1 MSKIL
6 AGNVFITK
14 DKKVMERLFLSDSKI
29 PSFSE
34 RVSLLNEN
42 DNALTFIGSPL
53 RNDGL
58 LRFEY
63 SFMEGKP
70 VGARVRFIETSKLV
84 EFLLLYNQP
93 MAMRLAK
100 AIDNEIKQ
108 KRAELF
114 KHYAKMARRRES
126 RQNYAESVMTDKE
139 IEEQVDRDM
148 AIVYSDIL
156 ANKRVDF
163 MLRHSEEFYFA
174 FGAGDKLEDWSGP
187 YFLRL
192 SGVTLI
198 NSEDGARIIEATFV
212 PSTESLKIWND
223 SFQEAASLDGNA
235 TTSDGSTKRFNS
247 YHDKTSVLNHSTV
260 ISYETEVSDGAVSF
274 ETRINPE
281 LEKDKNELLNGIEKN
296 LNAIIR
302 QLCINY
308 GKMVTSNDSPDGDV
322 IAVFPQD
329 FEEEYNRTKN
339 KNLSTEENLVNFF
352 RRHSIPVSNGTEVV
366 YDDDTNQYVTI
377 EEETEFLKEEMYSSA
392 DAQQAMINV
401 NKPSKYVF
409 KIGIGVVNSQNTD
422 GGSPKP
428 ILKPLYDLYA
438 SFDDKAANGPD
449 YFQFFEE
456 NNTKLVDY
464 WKSKG
469 MVNPQAKSVLVMGNA
484 RDIKKVLYAEDWD
497 PNDEKLRNQPNKV
510 AAETTTTPRDPDDT
524 LPGSSNPTKTR
535 TNKRISFFNDD
546 YVRGLS
552 EITNRKRSSAF
563 NDSELPPN
571 ISINLNNP
579 NALIFRHNISNP
591 NVLSVDY
598 TLKNYYNALFSFK
611 FEPDIETVSRT
622 STEARKVVKD
632 LEYGLGSTFISKID
646 DILTKKL
653 DEYSFNDEQQ
663 SLYRRILFLNDD
675 EVQDIF
681 LSEVANKVANSK
693 ELKELSLI
701 DIGASLEFLRQSK
714 ATNYTLPTNTLES
727 KVTITPDKY
736 AEAHLALQ
744 NELEKL
750 IVDVRIKTLPFFNQ
764 ITYLNRDCELVGL
777 TTQPVGSKGSVR
789 RVAPYMG
796 SFNVM
801 GFAHVIDSEEMY
813 SEFRLVRKGVTSDK
827 VAADPTLKDYLIE
840 IIDAKID
847 ALINDTRP
855 ADSDGVVRVRGFL
868 DPTKGYFADKEIER
882 LEKLKAKLEEQ

>member
-114 KHYAKMARRRES
+114 KHYAGMARRRES
-126 RQNYAESVMTDKE
+126 RPNYAESVMTDKE
-139 IEEQVDRDM
+139 IEELVDRDM

-156 ANKRVDF
+156 ANKRLDF

-247 YHDKTSVLNHSTV
+247 YHDKTSVLTHSTV
-260 ISYETEVSDGAVSF
+260 ISYETEVSYGAVSY
-274 ETRINPE
+274 ETKNNYE

-366 YDDDTNQYVTI
+366 EDI
-377 EEETEFLKEEMYSSA
+377 EASEEVPMMSSA
-392 DAQQAMINV
+392 DAQQAMING

-409 KIGIGVVNSQNTD
+409 QIGIGVVNSQNTD

-449 YFQFFEE
+449 SFEFFEE

-571 ISINLNNP
+571 ISKNLNNP

-598 TLKNYYNALFSFK
+598 TLKNYYHALFSFK

-622 STEARKVVKD
+622 STGARKVVKD
-632 LEYGLGSTFISKID
+632 LEYGLGSTFISKIN
-646 DILTKKL
+646 DIITKKL

-675 EVQDIF
+675 EVEDIF

-701 DIGASLEFLRQSK
+701 DLGASLEFLRQSK
-714 ATNYTLPTNTLES
+714 ANNYTLPTNTLES

-789 RVAPYMG
+789 RVAPYTG
-796 SFNVM
+796 SFNVL

-840 IIDAKID
+840 LIDAKID
-847 ALINDTRP
+847 ALINDTP
-855 ADSDGVVRVRGFL
+855 LLLTDSEGNVFVSDKLPSSFKEIRYSVSEAYRVSE
-868 DPTKGYFADKEIER
+868 EIER
-882 LEKLKAKLEEQ
+882 LKKLKAKLEEQ